1 MQPKY
6 GFNISGIQQV
16 GVGTENFRKSWNWF
30 IRMFGTDVKI
40 LEDDTV
46 AERMLPYTGN
56 QPQKRHACIAVNLQ
70 GGGGF
75 EIWQYSE
82 RKPQPVGFD
91 IAVGDL
97 GVFAAKLNCRDIP
110 ACHKALKAQ
119 WDAVSDVSALPDG
132 TPCFYVKDLFGNCFQ
147 LVQTDYIYIDEGKLT
162 GGMAGTVVGVTDMDK
177 SIAFYREILGYD
189 TVKYDETGVFADWS
203 LLPGAD
209 GRYRRVLMAPSKL
222 RQGAFSALMGPDCIE
237 LVQALDRTPRKIYE
251 GRYWGDPGFIQ
262 ICYDVTGMRELEKFC
277 AEKGHPFTVDS
288 CPGGITFD
296 MGDASGHFTYIEDP
310 DGTLIEFVETHKVP
324 VVKKLGWYIDMKKR
338 DPRKPLPKFL
348 FRAMG
353 PETRG
358 RTRPA
363 HALRREGSP
372 LLEPEQLPGPGEPSR
387 DPQGRCR
394 GRRPLGHGLP
404 DGQPDDDRPDGPPR
418 EVRADA
424 RRLREEGGRLP
435 VQLRLPGHPVH
446 DRLPGEPPRRHR
458 L

>member
-1 MQPKY
+1 MQTKY

-82 RKPQPVGFD
+82 RKPQPVGFG

-110 ACHKALKAQ
+110 ACHQVLKAK

-132 TPCFYVKDLFGNCFQ
+132 TPCFYVKDLYGNCFQ

-209 GRYRRVLMAPSKL
+209 GRYRRVLMAPSKP

-353 PETRG
+353 
-358 RTRPA
+358 
-363 HALRREGSP
+363 LVSREKVKP
-372 LLEPEQLPGPGEPSR
+372 
-387 DPQGRCR
+387 
-394 GRRPLGHGLP
+394 
-404 DGQPDDDRPDGPPR
+404 
-418 EVRADA
+418 
-424 RRLREEGGRLP
+424 
-435 VQLRLPGHPVH
+435 
-446 DRLPGEPPRRHR
+446 
-458 L
+458 